1 MKRKVKITIAISAIA
16 VTIAGVIAANTVFNK
31 KTSILKYENVSNV
44 IKNADN
50 VIGTTYQN
58 FSIPDSI
65 SIDVSDQL
73 YEIKADYSKNCDKK
87 QKLTELARLMI
98 PDQEIKITE
107 EKNDSIIGKS
117 DKSTIWYYDNS
128 TFAYA
133 REELTVPTNQLQNG
147 KKYIVGEDSLDDK
160 YVLNGEDYTIKEA
173 VDYAESF
180 ANDKL
185 TPFLVNDSDLKA
197 ESACAFKVDEE
208 NYWIFVQLQ
217 HYMYGCP
224 VSTSGSPIAD
234 EAYMRPQQLI
244 ITFDG
249 KNEICHIENN
259 YYANITEKTKIDKII
274 TLESALKHLEKE
286 LAPGSHYTISNI
298 CLSYCARIEN
308 INNKNFE
315 YRPMW
320 CLTVGSSSAPDNT
333 NINPRTII
341 YIDAQNGKVCCFSD
355 AENRFIF

>member
-1 MKRKVKITIAISAIA
+1 MNKKVKITIAISAIA
-16 VTIAGVIAANTVFNK
+16 LTVAGVIAAKSVFNK
-31 KTSILKYENVSNV
+31 EAPILEYESVSDV

-58 FSIPDSI
+58 FSLPDSI
-65 SIDVSDQL
+65 SIDASDQL

-87 QKLTELARLMI
+87 EKLNELAQLMI

-107 EKNDSIIGKS
+107 ESNDCITGKS
-117 DKSTIWYYDNS
+117 EKATIWYYDDS

-133 REELTVPTNQLQNG
+133 REELTIPTNQLQNG
-147 KKYIVGEDSLDDK
+147 KKYIVGKDSLDDK

-185 TPFLVNDSDLKA
+185 MPFLVNDSGLKA
-197 ESACAFKVDEE
+197 ESACAFKVDDE
-208 NYWIFVQLQ
+208 NYWIYVQLE

-224 VSTSGSPIAD
+224 VSTSGSAVMD

-259 YYANITEKTKIDKII
+259 YYSNITEKTKIDKII
-274 TLESALKHLEKE
+274 TLGSALKYLEKE
-286 LAPGSHYTISNI
+286 LAPGSNYTVSNI
-298 CLSYCARIEN
+298 SLSYCARIED
-308 INNKNFE
+308 INNEIFE

-320 CLTVGSSSAPDNT
+320 CLTVGNSSPDNT

-341 YIDAQNGKVCCFSD
+341 YIDAQNGNVCCFSD
-355 AENRFIF
+355 ADMSFVF